1 MRPVNSLLPP
11 AITAGSLPLNKIEN
25 SKFQAPKFINP
36 KFQNTN
42 IKQIPMTEIQNI
54 KHVWNLVLE
63 IWDLYEFI
71 FEKEDC

>member
-1 MRPVNSLLPP
+1 MWPVNSLLPP
-11 AITAGSLPLNKIEN
+11 AITTGSLPYNKIAN

>member
-1 MRPVNSLLPP
+1 
-11 AITAGSLPLNKIEN
+11 
-25 SKFQAPKFINP
+25 
-36 KFQNTN
+36 
-42 IKQIPMTEIQNI
+42 MTEIQNI